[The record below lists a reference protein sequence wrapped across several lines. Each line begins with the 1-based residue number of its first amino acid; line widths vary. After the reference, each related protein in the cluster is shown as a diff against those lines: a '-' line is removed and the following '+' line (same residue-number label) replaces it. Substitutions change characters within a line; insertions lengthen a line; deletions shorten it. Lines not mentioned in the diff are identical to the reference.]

1 MLLMCE
7 VLEPE
12 GPSFVLERMRSK
24 YLKAI
29 ARLLDMASS
38 EFGSHGC
45 NDLPRDFFD
54 GWTLEERKE
63 LVVDM
68 HKKNGDPEEYDE

>member
-1 MLLMCE
+1 
-7 VLEPE
+7 
-12 GPSFVLERMRSK
+12 MRSK

-63 LVVDM
+63 LVFDM